1 MRLSNFIASRYLHSP
16 KSHSVINIISGVSIV
31 AMATPVAAVVLLLS
45 IFNGLED
52 MVRTLYKAVD
62 ADLIVTP
69 AEGSTLRISDIDTVA
84 MRQID
89 GIRRFSLSLEQ
100 GVMVEAGEQLA
111 IVPLKGVDQNF
122 GATLPMGKTIVL
134 GTFTT
139 QLGESNSL
147 VMGSTALQQ
156 LGIAPS
162 QAVGTPVNLYAIN
175 RKRISSLLPI
185 GGYTRRTLPIAGVY
199 NLDEENGKRIYTS
212 LRMAQQLFNY
222 PDRISA
228 IELSLEADAS
238 PKQVIAEL
246 ERCAKV
252 GIKCLTREQSN
263 SIYRLMA
270 LEKWGV
276 FFIAVVVM
284 LIASLSIVGTLVMV
298 IIDKERDMQT
308 MRTLG
313 ASPAMIR
320 DIFVAEGHIMAAIS
334 LVAGVLLGSA
344 LALAQQHWGMVGIDT
359 QTLLISAYPVE
370 VHMSDILLTIVSYI
384 VIAHIVIKLTVRA
397 TTRHQI

>member
-1 MRLSNFIASRYLHSP
+1 MRLSNYIASRYLRSP

-52 MVRTLYKAVD
+52 MVRSLYKAVD
-62 ADLIVTP
+62 ADLIVLP
-69 AEGSTLRISDIDTVA
+69 AEGTTMRVSDIDTMA
-84 MRQID
+84 MRRIE
-89 GIRRFSLSLEQ
+89 GVKSFSLSLEQ
-100 GVMVEAGEQLA
+100 GVMAEVGEQRV
-111 IVPLKGVDQNF
+111 IVPLKGVDEHF
-122 GATLPMGKTIVL
+122 GATLPMGGCVVI

-139 QLGESNSL
+139 QLDDSNSL
-147 VMGSTALQQ
+147 VVGSTALQQ
-156 LGIAPS
+156 LGVLPS
-162 QAVGTPVNLYAIN
+162 SAMGQEVNLYAIN

-185 GGYTRRTLPIAGVY
+185 GGYTRRTMPIAGVY

-228 IELSLEADAS
+228 IELSLQPEAS

-246 ERCAKV
+246 ERCATAN
-252 GIKCLTREQSN
+252 IKILSREQSN

-276 FFIAVVVM
+276 FLIALVVM

-298 IIDKERDMQT
+298 IIDKQHDMHT
-308 MRTLG
+308 MRTMG
-313 ASPAMIR
+313 ATPALIR
-320 DIFVAEGHIMAAIS
+320 DIFVAEGHQMAAIS
-334 LVAGVLLGSA
+334 LVSGVALGSL
-344 LALAQQHWGMVGIDT
+344 LALAQQYWGMVGIDT

-370 VHMSDILLTIVSYI
+370 VHLSDILLTMACYA